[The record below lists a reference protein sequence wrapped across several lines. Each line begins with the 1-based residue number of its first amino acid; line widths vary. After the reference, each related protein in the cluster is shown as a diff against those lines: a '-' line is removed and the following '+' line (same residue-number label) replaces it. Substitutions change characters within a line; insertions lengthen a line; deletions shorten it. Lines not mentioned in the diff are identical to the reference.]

1 MFYKL
6 MAWVRDQIDGVKSI
20 KMRQLMIEVVGIA
33 MVVMML
39 WKALIW
45 YTDCE
50 FPMNVV
56 LSGSMEPGFKRG
68 DILLSNNRKDN
79 PIRVGEIVLYKIGNH
94 KIPIVHR
101 VIEVH
106 NKRIE
111 DTGGR
116 GYEGVVKILTKG
128 DNNQVDDRGLY
139 GGQHWLQRHH
149 IIGRVQLLVPYIGW
163 FPIIFFEYPMMRCLF
178 LVVFIVLYLKS
189 FINENGKV

>member
-1 MFYKL
+1 
-6 MAWVRDQIDGVKSI
+6 MAWVRDQIEGVTSI
-20 KMRQLMIEVVGIA
+20 KMRQLMIQIGMAVTMA
-33 MVVMML
+33 LML
-39 WKALIW
+39 LKGLMW
-45 YTDCE
+45 YTECE
-50 FPMNVV
+50 SPLTVV

-68 DILLSNNRKDN
+68 DILLSHNRKDD

-106 NKRIE
+106 YERIE

-149 IIGRVQLLVPYIGW
+149 IIGRVQLIVPYVGW
-163 FPIIFFEYPMMRCLF
+163 VTLIFTEYPITFGRWLSTRKTR
-178 LVVFIVLYLKS
+178 ID
-189 FINENGKV
+189 